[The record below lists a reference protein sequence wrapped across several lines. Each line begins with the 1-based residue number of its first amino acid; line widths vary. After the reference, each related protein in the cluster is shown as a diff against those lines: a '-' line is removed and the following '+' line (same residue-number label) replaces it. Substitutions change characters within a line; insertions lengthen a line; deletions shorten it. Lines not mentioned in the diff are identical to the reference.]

1 MHNVFGSSLS
11 VIFPNIFRIWPT
23 TNFLDA
29 RCFIPDQI
37 NLALGSLD
45 PLACVGNSLLNFLNY
60 NKACKET
67 LDRNYLFQLRSPYCL
82 RNLCT

>member
-11 VIFPNIFRIWPT
+11 VIFPNIFEAWPT
-23 TNFLDA
+23 TISRRPLL
-29 RCFIPDQI
+29 IPDQI
-37 NLALGSLD
+37 NLALGFLD

>member
-11 VIFPNIFRIWPT
+11 VIFPNIFKAWPT

-45 PLACVGNSLLNFLNY
+45 PLAYVGNSLLNFFY
-60 NKACKET
+60 PT
-67 LDRNYLFQLRSPYCL
+67 SLFLKFLFFLS
-82 RNLCT
+82 NHKITFTIEIV